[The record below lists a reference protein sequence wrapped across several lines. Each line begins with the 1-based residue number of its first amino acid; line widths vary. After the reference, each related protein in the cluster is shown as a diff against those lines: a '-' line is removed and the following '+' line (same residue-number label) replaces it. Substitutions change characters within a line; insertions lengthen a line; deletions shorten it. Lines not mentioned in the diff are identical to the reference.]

1 MKIFFVIRDIYETFK
16 ASKQNQKNVQL
27 RISKMSKIFYEKNF
41 KYYGSQLLSDTR
53 EILLYISK
61 KIMDV
66 RAFLENL
73 NFWKSVEYTCIK
85 I

>member
-1 MKIFFVIRDIYETFK
+1 MRRLNKISFETKSEKCTTSDF
-16 ASKQNQKNVQL
+16 KNV
-27 RISKMSKIFYEKNF
+27 KIFYEKNF

-73 NFWKSVEYTCIK
+73 NF
-85 I
+85 